1 MIDKEIGRFIGK
13 LLDWMSFEYSDR
25 MIDEY

>member
-13 LLDWMSFEYSDR
+13 QLDRMSFEQSDR